1 MKKKRLRVNGVE
13 QSCEGVTDLAVLVQ
27 KLAAGE
33 ADGIAVAVNGEIV
46 PRGQWR
52 EREVQDG
59 DDIEIVRA
67 VQGG

>member
-1 MKKKRLRVNGVE
+1 MKKKRLRVNGAE
-13 QSCEGVTDLAVLVQ
+13 QSYEGVTDLAVLVQ

-46 PRGQWR
+46 PRAQWR

>member
-1 MKKKRLRVNGVE
+1 VKKKRLRVNGAE
-13 QSCEGVTDLAVLVQ
+13 QSYEGVTDLAVLVQ

-46 PRGQWR
+46 PRAQWR